1 MSDNDFK
8 PDWDTVKAYEDKF
21 TEMLDEIQRL
31 RAELKQTEA
40 RLHEVAK
47 YCAELEFAA
56 SDPIVGTK
64 TWFNEEGK
72 IVQQELKRSE
82 VYKQPEDEPVVFN
95 TLSSLRH
102 KKTVGPIESAMTGR
116 PQTTMQPCAGRNC
129 GSTNPNLHSAECFED
144 YEKSTG
150 MSKEPV
156 ECMCGLCKLNK
167 REWVGLTDKE
177 IKEIIGPWG
186 DTPIKGYTRKLFDQ
200 IEAKLK
206 EKNNG

>member
-1 MSDNDFK
+1 
-8 PDWDTVKAYEDKF
+8 
-21 TEMLDEIQRL
+21 MLDEIQRL
-31 RAELKQTEA
+31 RAEL
-40 RLHEVAK
+40 
-47 YCAELEFAA
+47 EFAT

-95 TLSSLRH
+95 TISSLRH

-116 PQTTMQPCAGRNC
+116 PQTAVQPCAGRNC

-150 MSKEPV
+150 M
-156 ECMCGLCKLNK
+156 
-167 REWVGLTDKE
+167 REWKGLTEEEVMNCYMFWVVDLQD
-177 IKEIIGPWG
+177 IMGFY
-186 DTPIKGYTRKLFDQ
+186 KGVET
-200 IEAKLK
+200 KLK
-206 EKNNG
+206 EKNT